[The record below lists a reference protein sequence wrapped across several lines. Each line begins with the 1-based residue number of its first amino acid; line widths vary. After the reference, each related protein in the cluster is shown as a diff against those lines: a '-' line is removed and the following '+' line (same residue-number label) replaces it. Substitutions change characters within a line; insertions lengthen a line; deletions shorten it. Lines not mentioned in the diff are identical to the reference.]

1 MENTR
6 KKSMTHIDVHQN
18 IKEQLGRISELERKA
33 IEADKVSKRK
43 PSFCRGC
50 SALKRPSER
59 RQVKDI

>member
-43 PSFCRGC
+43 PSFWSRLF
-50 SALKRPSER
+50 SPKMS
-59 RQVKDI
+59 K